1 MRLIS
6 AGSLVRAQSG
16 PAFAWSIAKSQSCHV
31 RVERSR
37 ADRQTLWSIVQG
49 YGLADHPHFRHFPI
63 RERPLKTGNR
73 QRAPDRLQGIVRAP
87 ETPVRMPGF
96 ERALV
101 AKPGDR

>member
-16 PAFAWSIAKSQSCHV
+16 PAFAWSVAKSEGCHAG
-31 RVERSR
+31 VERR
-37 ADRQTLWSIVQG
+37 RTDRQTLSSIVQG

-73 QRAPDRLQGIVRAP
+73 QRARDRLQGIVRAP
-87 ETPVRMPGF
+87 ETPARMPGS
-96 ERALV
+96 ERAQV
-101 AKPGDR
+101 AKPG